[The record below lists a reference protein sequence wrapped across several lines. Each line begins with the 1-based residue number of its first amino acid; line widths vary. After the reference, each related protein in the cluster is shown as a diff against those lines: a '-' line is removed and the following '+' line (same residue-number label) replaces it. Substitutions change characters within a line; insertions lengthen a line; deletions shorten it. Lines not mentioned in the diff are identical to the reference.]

1 MPSGFGAVMWW
12 ASEESPYPAISPST
26 SAPRA
31 RAFSADSSTRIP
43 APSPRLKPLRSSS
56 KGVEFP
62 SGEIAPAALKIARV
76 NRVVP
81 ASAPPTTAASASP
94 SRILRTPAI
103 IACAPEEH
111 AVTIAVVSPCS
122 PWRME
127 ICAGAAFAIIM
138 GTVSGETSSAP
149 SVCITKCCVS
159 SVSSPPIA
167 VPI

>member
-12 ASEESPYPAISPST
+12 ASEESPYPAISPSI

-81 ASAPPTTAASASP
+81 ASAPAYDGCIRLAP
-94 SRILRTPAI
+94 SRILRYTGT
-103 IACAPEEH
+103 IACAPLRS
-111 AVTIAVVSPCS
+111 IA
-122 PWRME
+122 
-127 ICAGAAFAIIM
+127 
-138 GTVSGETSSAP
+138 
-149 SVCITKCCVS
+149 
-159 SVSSPPIA
+159 
-167 VPI
+167 